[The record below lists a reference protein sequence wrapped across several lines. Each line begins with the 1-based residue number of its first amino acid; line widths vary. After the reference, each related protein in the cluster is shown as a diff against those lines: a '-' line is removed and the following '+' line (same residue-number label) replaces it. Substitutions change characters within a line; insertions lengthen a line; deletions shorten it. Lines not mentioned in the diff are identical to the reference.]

1 VPANAGTAGKSRKLD
16 ASDIVLWRE
25 AIEVNLIDA
34 YNTVHAAVP
43 HLCKRCAGKIVVTGL
58 GACHRTTPRLSA
70 YGSSKIALLMMMT
83 RVSAVELQEFNI
95 SVNELIQGPV
105 KTAITSGP
113 IPLSAPVMTALFPSR
128 FIAVLASLLGHS
140 QLPLCPSS
148 KVSIFEAQVRFAAPA
163 P

>member
-1 VPANAGTAGKSRKLD
+1 MPANAGTAGKSRKLD

-43 HLCKRCAGKIVVTGL
+43 HLCKRCAGKIIVTGL

-70 YGSSKIALLMMMT
+70 YGSSKIALLMMT
-83 RVSAVELQEFNI
+83 QVLAVELQEFNI
-95 SVNELIQGPV
+95 SVNELIQEPV
-105 KTAITSGP
+105 KTAITTGP

-128 FIAVLASLLGHS
+128 FIAVLTSLLGHS

>member
-1 VPANAGTAGKSRKLD
+1 MPANAGTAGKSRKLD
-16 ASDIVLWRE
+16 SSDIVLWRE

-34 YNTVHAAVP
+34 YNTEHAAVP
-43 HLCKRCAGKIVVTGL
+43 HLCKRCAGKIIVTGL

-70 YGSSKIALLMMMT
+70 YGSSKIALLMMT
-83 RVSAVELQEFNI
+83 QVLAVELQEFNI
-95 SVNELIQGPV
+95 SVNELIQEPV
-105 KTAITSGP
+105 KTAITTGP

-148 KVSIFEAQVRFAAPA
+148 KVSIFVTQVRFAAPA

>member
-1 VPANAGTAGKSRKLD
+1 MPANAGSAGKSCKLD
-16 ASDIVLWRE
+16 SSDIVLWRE

-43 HLCKRCAGKIVVTGL
+43 HLCKRCAGKIIVTGL

-70 YGSSKIALLMMMT
+70 YGSSKIALLMMT
-83 RVSAVELQEFNI
+83 QVLAVELQEFNI

-105 KTAITSGP
+105 KTAMTTGP

-128 FIAVLASLLGHS
+128 FIAVLALLLGHS

-148 KVSIFEAQVRFAAPA
+148 KVSISEAQVRFAAPA